1 VQIRKLFEKS
11 FDSTLECVDEA
22 ELAVGAAAKELGF
35 GEVNQ
40 QRIRL
45 ATREAMVNAV
55 AHGNRFDV
63 SKKVRFQ
70 LSEGANGSLVVDIE
84 DEGPGF
90 EEKSVPDPLDEANLE
105 YPSGR
110 GLLIMRTFMDEVAI
124 GGPGTSGTHLR
135 MVKFPRTKPVRSE
148 NSMNA

>member
-1 VQIRKLFEKS
+1 MQTRKLFDKH

-22 ELAVGAAAKELGF
+22 ELAVGAAAKQLGF
-35 GEVNQ
+35 GEANQ

-55 AHGNRFDV
+55 AHGNQFDLT
-63 SKKVRFQ
+63 KKVRFE
-70 LSEGANGSLVVDIE
+70 LWEGASGSLVVEIE
-84 DEGPGF
+84 DEGNGF

-110 GLLIMRTFMDEVAI
+110 GLLIMRKFMDEVTI
-124 GGPGTSGTHLR
+124 DGPGASGTHLR
-135 MVKFPRTKPVRSE
+135 MVKFPRTKPVV
-148 NSMNA
+148 